1 MNKEKM
7 YLCIDLKSFYA
18 SVECAERGLDPF
30 RVNLAVTDVSRG
42 PGAITLAITPHM
54 KTLGIKNRCRVF
66 EIPSNIDYIKAKP
79 RMKLYM
85 EYSVRIHQILLKYFA
100 SDDIYVYSIDE
111 SFIDVTPYLSFY
123 QKKARDIALMVTE
136 DIFLSTKITAST
148 GIGTNLFLAKVAL
161 DIMAKRTKDNIG
173 YLDEELFRKEMW
185 DHEPLTDF
193 WMIGKGT
200 QKRLNKLGLYN
211 LKDVV
216 SADKNLLY
224 RTFGINA
231 SYLIDHANGIDR
243 ATIREIKD
251 HIPKTTSI
259 ANSQILFED
268 YSFDDAYLV
277 LKEMVELN
285 VLTLSERRVVT
296 DHLSLTIRYSKD
308 VIKAVNASCKITS
321 TTNSFR
327 ILMAEFT
334 LLYEK
339 HVSRHHP
346 IRQIGISFGN
356 LKDEKYEF
364 YDLFKD
370 PDQARKDQKAQRAL
384 VAIKRK
390 YGKNAIFKAMDL
402 MPKATTII
410 RNQLIGGHNG
420 E

>member
-1 MNKEKM
+1 MSEKF
-7 YLCIDLKSFYA
+7 YICIDLKSFYA
-18 SVECAERGLDPF
+18 SVECVERGLDPF
-30 RVNLAVTDVSRG
+30 KVNLAVTDAARG

-54 KTLGIKNRCRVF
+54 KKLGVKNRCRVF
-66 EIPSNIDYIKAKP
+66 EIPYGINYIKAKP
-79 RMKLYM
+79 RMRLYM
-85 EYSVRIHQILLKYFA
+85 EYSVRIHEIFLKYFA

-111 SFIDVTPYLSFY
+111 SFIDITPYLSFY
-123 QKKARDIALMVTE
+123 QKQAKDIARMVTK
-136 DIFLSTKITAST
+136 DILHSTGITAST

-173 YLDEELFRKEMW
+173 YLNEELFRKEMW
-185 DHEPLTDF
+185 THEPLTDF

-200 QKRLNKLGLYN
+200 QKRLNKIGLYN
-211 LKDVV
+211 LKDVAL
-216 SADKNLLY
+216 ADERLLY
-224 RTFGINA
+224 RTFGVNA
-231 SYLIDHANGIDR
+231 AYLIDHARGIDR
-243 ATIREIKD
+243 ATIQEIKD
-251 HIPKTTSI
+251 HVPKSTSI
-259 ANSQILFED
+259 TNSQILFED
-268 YSFDDAYLV
+268 YNFDDAYLV

-308 VIKAVNASCKITS
+308 IIKAVNASCKITS

-339 HVSRHHP
+339 YVSRHHP
-346 IRQIGISFGN
+346 IRQLGISFGN

-370 PDQARKDQKAQRAL
+370 QDQAHKDQKAQRAL

-390 YGKNAIFKAMDL
+390 YGKNAVLKAMDL
-402 MPKATTII
+402 MPKATTRS